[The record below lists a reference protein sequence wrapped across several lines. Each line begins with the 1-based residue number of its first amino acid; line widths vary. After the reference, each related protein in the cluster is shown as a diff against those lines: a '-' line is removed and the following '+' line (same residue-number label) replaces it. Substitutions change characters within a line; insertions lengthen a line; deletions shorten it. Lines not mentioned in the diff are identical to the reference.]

1 MKKLRLISFAIGL
14 FCASI
19 ETQAQVIPVTVEQ
32 SKDGHWH
39 FMRQG
44 EPYYV
49 VGAGGQN
56 HLDVLK
62 EIGGNSIRTWSADNA
77 GEVLDRAHEKGLTV
91 MMGLWVQHERHGF
104 DYNNDEK
111 VKEQLAKFTE
121 IVKKYKD
128 HPALLL
134 WAVGNEV
141 DLNYSNT
148 KVWSAINDIAN
159 MIHEVDPY
167 HPTSTVTAGL
177 DSNEVV
183 LIKQLAPEID
193 VYGINTYGEIENVAS
208 DVKKFGWEGPFMITE
223 WGPNGH
229 WEVEKTSW
237 NTPIEQSSSE
247 KFESY
252 FARYTQF
259 IKPFDD
265 CIGSYV
271 FLWGQ
276 KQETTPTWYGL
287 FTENG
292 LPTAT
297 VDALFKAWNGRW
309 PELRAPEL
317 MKARIMASQNEGEY
331 FLVPEKT
338 YEAEVDFNDFKAK
351 EVTVRWEI
359 LPESTDIKSGGDA
372 EARPKSL
379 EESILK
385 LQDKK
390 LVMKAPTRE
399 GAYRLF
405 VYITAN
411 GKVAYA
417 NIPFYVSA
425 QQAK

>member
-1 MKKLRLISFAIGL
+1 MKKLLSVGCAISFL
-14 FCASI
+14 FVFSLC
-19 ETQAQVIPVTVEQ
+19 QAQVIPVSVAQ

-49 VGAGGQN
+49 VGAGGQD
-56 HLDVLK
+56 HLEILK
-62 EIGGNSIRTWSADNA
+62 EIGGNSIRTWSADDA
-77 GEVLDRAHEKGLTV
+77 GEVLDRAQKNGMTV
-91 MMGLWVQHERHGF
+91 MLGLWVQHERHGF
-104 DYNNDEK
+104 DYNNDQE
-111 VKEQLAKFTE
+111 VKAQLEKFTE

-148 KVWSAINDIAN
+148 KVWSAINDIAK
-159 MIHEVDPY
+159 MIHEIDPN

-183 LIKQLAPEID
+183 LVKELAPEID
-193 VYGINTYGEIENVAS
+193 VYGINTYGEIENVAT

-237 NTPIEQSSSE
+237 NAPIEQTSAE

-252 FARYTQF
+252 FARYTQY
-259 IKPFDD
+259 IEPFDD
-265 CIGSYV
+265 CLGSYV

-317 MKARIMASQNEGEY
+317 IRARIMALQNDGDY
-331 FLVPEKT
+331 FLVPDKT
-338 YEAEVDFNDFKAK
+338 YEAEVDFNDFHAK
-351 EVTVRWEI
+351 EVTVRWEV

-372 EARPKSL
+372 EARP
-379 EESILK
+379 EGIEQAILK
-385 LQDKK
+385 TQDTK
-390 LVMKAPTRE
+390 LVLKTPRTD

-405 VYITAN
+405 VYVTAN

-417 NIPFYVSA
+417 NIPFYVSE
-425 QQAK
+425 QKGK